1 MIKYL
6 LEKEFKQILRNPFL
20 PKMILGFPLVVLLI
34 FPWAANFEIK
44 NINLSVVDHDHSH
57 YSRRLAEKISSSGY
71 FELTDVSPD
80 YSGALQS
87 IEKDEADIILE
98 IPANFEKDLIREKT
112 AKVLIASNTVNG
124 TKGGLGSSYMS
135 GIVSDFA
142 SEIRNEWLQTSGI
155 SPVPTVEIVS
165 RYQFNPHLDY
175 KIFMVPAIMVMILT
189 MLCGFL
195 PALNIVGEKEA
206 GTMEQLNVTPISKFL
221 FIFSKLLPY
230 WIIGFIVLSIAF
242 GIAWIVYG
250 LVPAGHIILLYGF
263 AAIYILAVSGLGL
276 VISNYSETM
285 QQAMFVMYFFMMI
298 LIIMSGLFTPINSM
312 PQWAQHLTLFNPLRY
327 FMEVMRM
334 VYLKGSGPAELGTQL
349 LTLCGFALFFNT
361 WAVLSYKKNN

>member
-1 MIKYL
+1 
-6 LEKEFKQILRNPFL
+6 
-20 PKMILGFPLVVLLI
+20 
-34 FPWAANFEIK
+34 
-44 NINLSVVDHDHSH
+44 
-57 YSRRLAEKISSSGY
+57 
-71 FELTDVSPD
+71 
-80 YSGALQS
+80 
-87 IEKDEADIILE
+87 
-98 IPANFEKDLIREKT
+98 
-112 AKVLIASNTVNG
+112 
-124 TKGGLGSSYMS
+124 
-135 GIVSDFA
+135 
-142 SEIRNEWLQTSGI
+142 
-155 SPVPTVEIVS
+155 
-165 RYQFNPHLDY
+165 
-175 KIFMVPAIMVMILT
+175 MILT